1 MSRQLCRVLA
11 VAVAVTALLA
21 TAIASAAGPV
31 KGAKYTGTTVRD
43 GQPISLKVSSSG
55 KSVSVSVAFAPLYCE
70 GGGTGTVQISK
81 PAAISHNGSFKDTIA
96 YEFTPEHKIT
106 SKLYVSGKFSG
117 GKVKGSARSEFPLA
131 KQCDGSTTFSASTT
145 AMTARAAAAKLS
157 VTKRVWEI
165 AQANNIHDV
174 ASGGKF
180 EYCEAEAAA
189 ALTPVIAYS
198 HAPVGKS
205 YEVGMVAPAA
215 TGSVPPGAKF
225 KFKRASG
232 QLELTF
238 ALPSFPKHKI
248 AGGGYKFSMLIAGK
262 TVASMSLTLVPTQ
275 SKC

>member
-1 MSRQLCRVLA
+1 MSRQLRRVLA
-11 VAVAVTALLA
+11 VAVAVTACA
-21 TAIASAAGPV
+21 TAVAQAAGPV

-43 GQPISLKVSSSG
+43 SQPISLKVSISG

-70 GGGTGTVQISK
+70 GGGAGTLQISK

-145 AMTARAAAAKLS
+145 AMTAHVAAAKLS

-165 AQANNIHDV
+165 GEGNNIHEV
-174 ASGGKF
+174 PSGGKF
-180 EYCEAEAAA
+180 EYCRAEPTTG
-189 ALTPVIAYS
+189 LTPTVSYS

-205 YEVGMVAPAA
+205 YQIKLVAPAA
-215 TGSVPPGAKF
+215 SGTVPAGAKI
-225 KFKRASG
+225 KFTKASG
-232 QLELTF
+232 RVDPTY
-238 ALPSFPKHKI
+238 ATPSFPKHEI
-248 AGGGYKFSMLIAGK
+248 AAGKYQFSLLIGGK
-262 TVASMSLTLVPTQ
+262 TVASMSLTLDPTQ